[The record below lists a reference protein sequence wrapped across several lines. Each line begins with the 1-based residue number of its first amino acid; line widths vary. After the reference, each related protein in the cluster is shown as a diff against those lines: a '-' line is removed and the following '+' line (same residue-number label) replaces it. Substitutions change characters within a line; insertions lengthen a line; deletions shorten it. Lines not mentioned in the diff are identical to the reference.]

1 MINSSMAFRRAINKN
16 GRVMSIQDVYTFSD
30 GSQPKLKTGNFRSYS
45 VNMATSGSSSFDIGA
60 TIIKE
65 YKATLDNTEGTF
77 DTYDFEGLDIWARV
91 GLLLEDET
99 TEIIPKGKFR
109 CVEAKNSENSI
120 NIKAYDSMLFFDR
133 PYSES
138 KLRFPATINQII
150 LNACLC
156 CGMTY
161 DASTIQNGNYIVMK
175 RPEDESLTFRDVLGF
190 CAQIMCRYAYINQ
203 LDKLA
208 FGWYD
213 FETLMNL
220 QNSYD
225 GGSFT
230 YADGISLDGG
240 NFTDYSSGD
249 SVDGG
254 TFEEQRLFHHIYS
267 LGSRSI
273 NTDDI
278 EITGIAVKASTD
290 YVNEDILQLNGEE
303 GYVLLVEENPLIQST
318 KNAENVSQ
326 YIGEKMN
333 GMKFRP
339 LNVTC
344 KSNPCIEAGDIA
356 CVTDRKNRT
365 YFTVITNT
373 TFSIGGLQQI
383 ECTAETPVEKT
394 YTKYSA
400 ATKILSKSKK
410 ESQKQ
415 LTEYDISVQQL
426 ANLISMSLG
435 MFITKEILEDGS
447 VVEYQHNKPNL
458 SDSNVIWKKTA
469 DAFAVSTDGGDTW
482 NAGMDAEGNAV
493 VNVLNAIGINANWII
508 AGLISDALGKN
519 TWNLD
524 TGEIQIQ
531 SEKFNLTREGKVTA
545 SDVDIS
551 GSFKSSD
558 GTGVG
563 TTEISNGT
571 VYVGTGGTRIG
582 IGNAGMGFLHNGE
595 GVARLSILGL
605 HDSLLI
611 SLLNNK
617 GIALYDEDSSG
628 AEKTV
633 MYYNTDGG
641 QYVMLNR
648 DIYGYDAQFTDTKI
662 VGSFTVTGTKS
673 RLSSTENY
681 SDRLLYCYET
691 PSPIF
696 GDIGEGIIDETG
708 KCYIFLD
715 DIFAETIDTDCTYQV
730 FLQPYDRGE
739 CYVTERTSS
748 YFIVEGKENLSFGWE
763 LKAIQR
769 DFDTIRLEEYQKQE
783 KQGAD
788 VTVEIYNYLTTLLYD
803 VETEEIE
810 NE

>member
-190 CAQIMCRYAYINQ
+190 CAQIMCCYAYINH

-213 FETLMNL
+213 FETLTNL

-225 GGSFT
+225 GGSFS
-230 YADGISLDGG
+230 YADGKSLDGG
-240 NFTDYSSGD
+240 NFTDYASGD
-249 SVDGG
+249 SLDGG
-254 TFEEQRLFHHIYS
+254 TFEEQKDYHHLFS

-273 NTDDI
+273 NTDDVQ
-278 EITGIAVKASTD
+278 ITGIAVTPESND
-290 YVNEDILQLNGEE
+290 SELYMCGED
-303 GYVLLVEENPLIQST
+303 GYVLMIEGNPFIQSGQDAQMI
-318 KNAENVSQ
+318 AED
-326 YIGEKMN
+326 IGEKMN
-333 GMKFRP
+333 GKRFRP
-339 LNVTC
+339 LNVSC
-344 KSNPCIEAGDIA
+344 KSNPCIEAGDCA

-373 TFSIGGLQQI
+373 TFSLGSLQTV
-383 ECTAETPVEKT
+383 ECTAETPTEKN

-400 ATKILSKSKK
+400 VTKLLNKAKNDTK
-410 ESQKQ
+410 KQ
-415 LTEYDISVQQL
+415 LNEYDLVVQQL
-426 ANLISMSLG
+426 TRLMTQSFG
-435 MFITKEILEDGS
+435 VFKTEEKKEDGS
-447 VVEYQHNKPNL
+447 IIYYMHNKPL
-458 SDSNVIWKKTA
+458 LGDSSTIWKMTA
-469 DAFAVSTDGGDTW
+469 DAFAVSTDGGETW
-482 NAGMDAEGNAV
+482 NAGIDAEGNTV
-493 VNVLNAIGINANWII
+493 VNVLNAIGINANWILT
-508 AGLISDALGKN
+508 GLIADRLGKN
-519 TWNLD
+519 KWNLD
-524 TGEIQIQ
+524 TGDIQIE
-531 SEKFNLTREGKVTA
+531 SEYFKLKEGKVTA
-545 SDVDIS
+545 SEVDIS

-558 GTGVG
+558 GTGSG

-571 VYVGTGGTRIG
+571 VSVGTGATKVG
-582 IGNAGMGFLHNGE
+582 IGNAGMAFSHNDE
-595 GVARLSILGL
+595 GVARLNIFGL
-605 HDSLLI
+605 NYSLLI

-617 GIALYDEDSSG
+617 GFALNDEDSSW

-633 MYYNTDGG
+633 MFYNTDGG
-641 QYVMLNR
+641 HYIMFNR
-648 DIYGYDAQFTDTKI
+648 DIYGYAAEFTDTEI
-662 VGSFTVTGTKS
+662 VGSLTVKGTKS
-673 RLSSTENY
+673 RLASTENY
-681 SDRLLYCYET
+681 SNRLLYCYET
-691 PSPIF
+691 PSPMF

-730 FLQPYDRGE
+730 FLQSYGRGE
-739 CYVTERTSS
+739 CYVTERTAS
-748 YFIVEGKENLSFGWE
+748 YFIVEGTENLSFGWE
-763 LKAIQR
+763 LKGIQR
-769 DFDTIRLEEYQKQE
+769 DFDTIRLEEYQKQGA
-783 KQGAD
+783 QGTD
-788 VTVEIYNYLTTLLYD
+788 VTVETYKYLTTLLYD